1 MFCGEGKS
9 SIVTDLKIRSFAKC
23 EEDKDQVGLLLSSEK
38 KSCECLL
45 NIVNLIFFFYLIM

>member
-1 MFCGEGKS
+1 MFCGEWKS

-38 KSCECLL
+38 KSCECC
-45 NIVNLIFFFYLIM
+45 LIL